1 MHGSTARCLTAA
13 CAFKSALQRY
23 ARAAQTETE
32 QLTAAEASI
41 GGISQSEQMRAQLK
55 PLKKLHDAVRAT
67 LKVLLIGMPGVNNA
81 ICIEHA
87 LATLM

>member
-32 QLTAAEASI
+32 ELTAAEAST
-41 GGISQSEQMRAQLK
+41 GGTSQSEQMRAQLK
-55 PLKKLHDAVRAT
+55 PLKKLHDAMRAT
-67 LKVLLIGMPGVNNA
+67 LKVVLSGMLGLTNA
-81 ICIEHA
+81 LCVHV
-87 LATLM
+87 